1 MTITV
6 AGPSRPT
13 YKLKPP
19 TWFGIAYLA
28 LMVFVALFPGV
39 VTSQDYAKQNLR
51 NRLKPPAWAGDGT
64 WINPLGT
71 DHLGRDNLA
80 RLVVGARVTLLIA
93 GGAVLVAGTL
103 GTLAGLISGY
113 LGGTVDEIIMRVADI
128 QLSFPPVLLLVAIMA
143 VIGTSIQNIILVLGF
158 ISWVQYARVVRGATL
173 SLKEELYIEAAR
185 SIGASAFGIMRRHIL
200 PNVFPTL
207 MVITA
212 VNASQQILN
221 EAALSFLGLG
231 VQPPT
236 PAWGSMLSEGQRY
249 FQVAGWNALFPGL
262 AILLIVLGINL
273 VAEELASRR

>member
-1 MTITV
+1 
-6 AGPSRPT
+6 
-13 YKLKPP
+13 
-19 TWFGIAYLA
+19 
-28 LMVFVALFPGV
+28 MVFIALFPGA

-51 NRLKPPAWAGDGT
+51 NRLIPPAWVADGT
-64 WINPLGT
+64 WANPLGT

-80 RLVVGARVTLLIA
+80 RLVVGTRITLLIA
-93 GGAVLVAGTL
+93 GGAVLVAGSL

-113 LGGTVDEIIMRVADI
+113 VGGIVDEIIMRLADI

-158 ISWVQYARVVRGATL
+158 VSWVQYARVVRGATL
-173 SLKEELYIEAAR
+173 SIKEELYIEAAH

-207 MVITA
+207 MVIAA

-249 FQVAGWNALFPGL
+249 FEVAGWNALFPGL

-273 VAEELASRR
+273 VADELASRR